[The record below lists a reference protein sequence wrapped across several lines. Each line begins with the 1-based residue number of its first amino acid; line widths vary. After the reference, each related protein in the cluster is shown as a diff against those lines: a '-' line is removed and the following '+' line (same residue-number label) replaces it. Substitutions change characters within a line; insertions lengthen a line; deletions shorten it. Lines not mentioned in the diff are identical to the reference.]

1 MSKKQVYL
9 NVTATI
15 SFIQHEIVKL
25 IKRFKFE
32 ELETS
37 IMPIFPEVSWNNIR
51 SELVKTHSKFTSA
64 NVAQLIKIAMIEAK
78 LDLKVLRDRWSTL
91 QLIDTSWHSK
101 RKVWCGYSLIG
112 SNKSTNYFISR
123 KVQSQIQNYFNCSN
137 MKVTVKV
144 NTHNGITYACVI
156 DDSRGIKKRRSY
168 FFALFMDQKY
178 IFCPKGNFLSAV
190 LNGIVKSLGY
200 KNCKRF
206 KLMGRDLESLNRL
219 CWQKKEGAISSENI
233 NQTLMYKDVSPER
246 RKTGVDFTQQKH
258 RKRYMEKCFGEDPPT
273 LELLVIN
280 GPSMPVK
287 SASTKLPNENIRATW
302 EFRSHNIATYLTKLI
317 ERRILITPVPYY
329 ISNLMILGK
338 NELTLQRD

>member
-15 SFIQHEIVKL
+15 AFIQHEIVKL

-51 SELVKTHSKFTSA
+51 SELVKTHNKFTTA
-64 NVAQLIKIAMIEAK
+64 NVAQLIKIAMIEAN
-78 LDLKVLRDRWSTL
+78 LD
-91 QLIDTSWHSK
+91 
-101 RKVWCGYSLIG
+101 
-112 SNKSTNYFISR
+112 
-123 KVQSQIQNYFNCSN
+123 
-137 MKVTVKV
+137 VKV
-144 NTHNGITYACVI
+144 
-156 DDSRGIKKRRSY
+156 
-168 FFALFMDQKY
+168 
-178 IFCPKGNFLSAV
+178 V
-190 LNGIVKSLGY
+190 LA
-200 KNCKRF
+200 
-206 KLMGRDLESLNRL
+206 
-219 CWQKKEGAISSENI
+219 KKEGAISSENI
-233 NQTLMYKDVSPER
+233 NQSLMYKDISPER

-287 SASTKLPNENIRATW
+287 STSTNLPNENIRATW

>member
-1 MSKKQVYL
+1 MAI
-9 NVTATI
+9 ATI
-15 SFIQHEIVKL
+15 AFIQHEIVKL

-51 SELVKTHSKFTSA
+51 SELVKTHNKFTTA
-64 NVAQLIKIAMIEAK
+64 NVAQLIKIAMIEAN
-78 LDLKVLRDRWSTL
+78 LDVKVLRDRWSTL

-123 KVQSQIQNYFNCSN
+123 KMQSQIQNYFNCIS
-137 MKVTVKV
+137 MKVTVKL

-156 DDSRGIKKRRSY
+156 DESRGIKKRKSY
-168 FFALFMDQKY
+168 FFALFMNQKY
-178 IFCPKGNFLSAV
+178 IFCPKRNVLPAI
-190 LNGIVKSLGY
+190 LNGIVVLA
-200 KNCKRF
+200 
-206 KLMGRDLESLNRL
+206 
-219 CWQKKEGAISSENI
+219 KKEGAISSENI
-233 NQTLMYKDVSPER
+233 NQSLMYKDISPER

-287 SASTKLPNENIRATW
+287 STSTNLPNENIRATW